1 MRQFWRENKREIL
14 IAIVILMV
22 ALVPRVADLGVFLTA
37 DEKNWIGRSYEFIRA
52 FKEWRFNEMLQ
63 TTHPGVTTLWLGGI
77 AVTIKMLVTHIPF
90 SFSNLI
96 YFVRAAQLPIAVT
109 NAGLVLAVYILLR
122 QLWPKRRMVAG
133 LAALMIALDPLI
145 VGYSRVMHVDAM
157 LGGFMM
163 AAGIAILLWA
173 QQGFSRQW
181 LVVSAGLTA
190 MAGLTKAP
198 AVFLVP
204 YFVLVTLAFSQN
216 YWGNKM
222 FWLGR
227 LRDLIMWLL
236 LIGIIVLIVW
246 PAILWV
252 PNPEGN
258 VLVLK
263 RDFSVAAA
271 TPHNMNSEYK
281 LNSSFYWYTLVSRAT
296 PITLL
301 LAVTAIGSLVIKR
314 VWRDGHRA
322 KPDGAAVAEEYE
334 AAESETAKILWL
346 LAAYIFFFIVMMMF
360 GAKKGDRYILPVFY
374 ALNILAAWGAWFA
387 AAGIAKLVNRS
398 TQFIRQKRTAIML
411 VLIMVIGV
419 QMGIVLYQYHPYAI
433 AYSNPLLPD
442 NLSQELGWGEGLEQV
457 GKWLNEHDGEAVVA
471 SWYPEELGA
480 YTSAH
485 VAHINAHEQSR
496 VKYVVLYRNMFGR
509 EIDHYANDFIDEYY
523 KKRVPV
529 FTAMVAGKEAAWVYE
544 KKVYDKVLNEL
555 KIGQEVSQA
564 VEIKQVGLIGVDIMA
579 ATFSGQ
585 AKDGY
590 LEVEIENQNGD
601 IVGSWRLPVTEI
613 NDRGWTNFM
622 LGQPMSN
629 TGSYKVNVRATE
641 TGDKAPT
648 VRYRDGMIYRPQ
660 SMVVN
665 GQEKPGNL
673 AVRVRYKAG
682 NEIVTEDDQQ
692 LLR

>member
-1 MRQFWRENKREIL
+1 MQQFWRDKKWEIL
-14 IAIVILMV
+14 IAITILVV

-77 AVTIKMLVTHIPF
+77 AVTIKMLTAHIPF

-96 YFVRAAQLPIAVT
+96 HFVRVAQLPIAVT
-109 NAGLVLAVYILLR
+109 NAGLILIIYIFLR
-122 QLWPKRRMVAG
+122 QLWPNRRMVAV

-145 VGYSRVMHVDAM
+145 VGYSRVVHVDAL

-173 QQGFSRQW
+173 QRGFGRTW
-181 LVVSAGLTA
+181 LVIAAALTA
-190 MAGLTKAP
+190 LAGLTKAP
-198 AVFLVP
+198 AVFLLP
-204 YFVLVTLAFSQN
+204 YFVLVALVFGRQSWK
-216 YWGNKM
+216 YRK
-222 FWLGR
+222 FWVDR
-227 LRDLIMWLL
+227 FRDFITWLL
-236 LIGIIVLIVW
+236 LVGIIVLIVW

-296 PITLL
+296 PLTLL
-301 LAVTAIGSLVIKR
+301 LVVMALSRAIIGR
-314 VWRDGHRA
+314 VLRRRQL
-322 KPDGAAVAEEYE
+322 AAVGSVKVIDAG
-334 AAESETAKILWL
+334 AKVETETGNSLW
-346 LAAYIFFFIVMMMF
+346 AFGAYIFFFIVMMML
-360 GAKKGDRYILPVFY
+360 GAKKGDRYILPVFFV
-374 ALNILAAWGAWFA
+374 LDILAAWGAWYFT
-387 AAGIAKLVNRS
+387 AGIVNLVARYTKYKKIN
-398 TQFIRQKRTAIML
+398 QQIVMAGMML
-411 VLIMVIGV
+411 IIAA

-433 AYSNPLLPD
+433 AYSSPLLPD
-442 NLSQELGWGEGLEQV
+442 NLSQELGWGEGLEQA
-457 GKWLNEHDGEAVVA
+457 GKWLNEHDPEAVVA
-471 SWYPEELGA
+471 SWYPEELGV

-509 EIDHYANDFIDEYY
+509 EPDHYANDFIDEYY
-523 KKRVPV
+523 KKKVPV
-529 FTAMVAGKEAAWVYE
+529 YVAEVVGKEAVWVYE

-555 KIGQEVSQA
+555 EAGDVVRQA
-564 VEIKQVGLIGVDIMA
+564 VDVKQAGLAGVDIMA

-585 AKDGY
+585 ASDGY
-590 LEVEIENQNGD
+590 LEVEIENQKGQK
-601 IVGSWRLPVTEI
+601 VGSWRLKVSDI

-622 LGQPMSN
+622 LERPIAD
-629 TGSYKVNVRATE
+629 TGAYRVVVKATE
-641 TGDKAPT
+641 TGEKAPT
-648 VRYRDGMIYRPQ
+648 VRYRDGTAYRPDK
-660 SMVVN
+660 MVVN
-665 GQEKPGNL
+665 DQEKPGNL
-673 AVRVRYKAG
+673 AVRLRYKVG
-682 NEIVTEDDQQ
+682 NEIVTEDDKK
-692 LLR
+692 LLD

>member
-1 MRQFWRENKREIL
+1 MRQFWRENKWEIL
-14 IAIVILMV
+14 IAITILVV
-22 ALVPRVADLGVFLTA
+22 ALVPRVAGLGVFLTA

-77 AVTIKMLVTHIPF
+77 AVTIKMLAAHIPF

-96 YFVRAAQLPIAVT
+96 HFVRAAQLPIAVT
-109 NAGLVLAVYILLR
+109 NAGLVLVVYILLR
-122 QLWPKRRMVAG
+122 QLWPQRKMVAG

-145 VGYSRVMHVDAM
+145 VGYSRVVHVDAM

-173 QQGFSRQW
+173 QQGFRRKW

-190 MAGLTKAP
+190 LAGLTKAP

-204 YFVLVTLAFSQN
+204 YFVLVALVFGQK
-216 YWGNKM
+216 YWVNRI
-222 FWLGR
+222 FWVGR
-227 LRDLIMWLL
+227 LRDFIMWLL

-263 RDFSVAAA
+263 RDYSVAAA

-296 PITLL
+296 PVTLL
-301 LAVTAIGSLVIKR
+301 LVVTAIVSLMLER
-314 VWRDGHRA
+314 VWRGGQGVKSDRA
-322 KPDGAAVAEEYE
+322 DVAEEDG
-334 AAESETAKILWL
+334 AVDAETAKILWL
-346 LAAYIFFFIVMMMF
+346 LVAYIFFFIVMMML

-374 ALNILAAWGAWFA
+374 ALDILAAWGAWFLT
-387 AAGIAKLVNRS
+387 AGITKLVNRY
-398 TQFIRQKRTAIML
+398 TKFIRLPRTAMMAALTL
-411 VLIMVIGV
+411 VIAA
-419 QMGIVLYQYHPYAI
+419 QMGIMLYQYHPYAI

-457 GKWLNEHDGEAVVA
+457 GKWLNEHDPGAVVA
-471 SWYPEELGA
+471 AWYPEELGA

-496 VKYVVLYRNMFGR
+496 VKYIVLYRNMFGR

-529 FTAMVAGKEAAWVYE
+529 YTAMVAGKEAAWVYE
-544 KKVYDKVLNEL
+544 KKVYDRVLNEL
-555 KIGQEVSQA
+555 TAGQEVSQA
-564 VEIKQVGLIGVDIMA
+564 VEIRQTGLAGVDIMA

-590 LEVEIENQNGD
+590 LEVEIERQSGE

-622 LGQPMSN
+622 LEQPMTD
-629 TGSYKVNVRATE
+629 TGRYKVNVRAAE
-641 TGDKAPT
+641 TGAKAPT
-648 VRYRDGMIYRPQ
+648 VRYRDGAVYRSE

-682 NEIVTEDDQQ
+682 NEMVTEDDQK
-692 LLR
+692 LLE